1 LSCANNGTRLQLLS
15 GINYFLKLFFIKR
28 INMIECY
35 SNGKKSGPTFTIQF
49 LNKPLF
55 VFIKSDANP
64 RNPMLINDH
73 PDQLVID
80 TNTFKFLCCSVNINN
95 NHFISFFKIN
105 NLIYKCDGIIQE
117 RFELYPYSN
126 SRSSYYNKKT
136 NYSFYYLL
144 N

>member
-1 LSCANNGTRLQLLS
+1 
-15 GINYFLKLFFIKR
+15 
-28 INMIECY
+28 MIECY
-35 SNGKKSGPTFTIQF
+35 SNGEKSGPCTICNIEPTFTIQF

-55 VFIKSDANP
+55 VFIESDANP

-117 RFELYPYSN
+117 SFELYPYSN

-136 NYSFYYLL
+136 NYSLYYLL